1 MDCPVCKNAMITF
14 ELADVEID
22 HCVRC
27 GGIWLDAGELELLL
41 DARKADRLL
50 GSFREDRTAAE
61 QPRKCPICGK
71 KMAKVVVGASQPLLR
86 IDECRHRHGLWF
98 DRGELKQVL
107 SQGQLDEESRIQQ
120 LLADIFSQ
128 DIGKTGTESQSEC
141 L

>member
-1 MDCPVCKNAMITF
+1 MITL

-22 HCVRC
+22 HCIRC

-41 DARKADRLL
+41 DAREKADRLL
-50 GSFREDRTAAE
+50 GSFQEDRTAAE
-61 QPRKCPICGK
+61 QLRKCPICGK
-71 KMAKVVVGASQPLLR
+71 KMAKVIVGTSQPLLR
-86 IDECRHRHGLWF
+86 IDKCRHRHGLWF

-120 LLADIFSQ
+120 LLADIFSR
-128 DIGKTGTESQSEC
+128 DIGKTGMESQSEC

>member
-1 MDCPVCKNAMITF
+1 MITF

-71 KMAKVVVGASQPLLR
+71 KMAKIVVGTSQPALR
-86 IDECRHRHGLWF
+86 IDECRRRHGLWF

-107 SQGQLDEESRIQQ
+107 SQGQLDDESRIQR
-120 LLADIFSQ
+120 LLADMFSQ